1 MSEPLLKLLVR
12 NRLLGTF
19 PDCSPSRALE
29 YPSSTSSA
37 SSSSTTAAWKT
48 DDAGEDDASKHMET
62 GATNAC
68 ADRPLLLQKQKYL
81 ISLGSKAKVSHIMLF
96 PHLLLCPCSC
106 LQKEAISRNLKLNVR
121 PGANCPEPLP
131 SYLPSVALEC
141 SSSTANMSRIPS
153 ANASRVWIC

>member
-1 MSEPLLKLLVR
+1 MSEPPLKLLVR

-29 YPSSTSSA
+29 YASSTSSA
-37 SSSSTTAAWKT
+37 SSSSTTSAWKT
-48 DDAGEDDASKHMET
+48 DDACEDDADEDDASKHMET

-81 ISLGSKAKVSHIMLF
+81 ISLGTRG
-96 PHLLLCPCSC
+96 
-106 LQKEAISRNLKLNVR
+106 KEAISRNLKLNVR
-121 PGANCPEPLP
+121 PGTDCPEPLP
-131 SYLPSVALEC
+131 GYLPSVALEC